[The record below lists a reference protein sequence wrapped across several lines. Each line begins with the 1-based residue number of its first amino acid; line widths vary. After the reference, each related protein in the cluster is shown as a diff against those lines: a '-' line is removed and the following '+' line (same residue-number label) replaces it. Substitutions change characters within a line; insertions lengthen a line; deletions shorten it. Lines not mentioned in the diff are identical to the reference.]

1 MLLLAHM
8 YCYVYIVQCSSGSL
22 YTGVTSNVRKR
33 IEQHNGLRWG
43 GAFHTKMHRPV
54 FLQHLERY
62 PTRKEARVREKEIQS
77 WNHDEKLDLLNQT
90 TKNQIL
96 SAI

>member
-1 MLLLAHM
+1 M

-22 YTGVTSNVRKR
+22 YTGITSNVRKR
-33 IEQHNGLRWG
+33 IEQHNGIRWG

-62 PTRKEARVREKEIQS
+62 ETRSEARKRELEIQS
-77 WNHDEKLDLLNQT
+77 WNHIEKIDFIKMI
-90 TKNQIL
+90 TKGDIL